1 MELHGQPTDPYRIFF
16 PLGIV
21 LGVMGV
27 AIWPLYYFGVTAN
40 YSGRVHAFVQ
50 TDGFLYAFIAG
61 FLLTAIPRFTGTD
74 SPSRRIQ
81 YVLAAMLL
89 SCAFAFELWAF
100 QVGNALFVAIH
111 ATVAT
116 LAIRRFRR
124 RKHDPPETFSL
135 IGLGMMAG
143 ALAAVVDFG
152 VACSAIP
159 PSLDLL
165 GRRLLSEGMVL
176 LLVLGVGGFLGPR
189 LLGFAALPKF
199 DTAED
204 ARSTK
209 NILFYKAAGITVLLS
224 VVAEYGFG
232 VSPMAFLR
240 AAAVTAVILT
250 TVRPWRL
257 PAVRTTLAWCVWT
270 AHWLILISVW
280 LVAIAPRYRID
291 FLHVLFIGG
300 FTLLI
305 LAVGTRVS
313 LSHGGYSLS
322 LERGSWPLRIGLL
335 SGLVAM
341 LARVG
346 APFAPSSY
354 FAHLAYAGLLWIG
367 GMLVWGVYLTRW
379 ASRPGPR
386 Q

>member
-74 SPSRRIQ
+74 SPSLRTQ

-89 SCAFAFELWAF
+89 LCAFAFELWAF
-100 QVGNALFVAIH
+100 PVGNALFVAIH

-116 LAIRRFRR
+116 LVIRRFRR

-152 VACSAIP
+152 VASSAIP

-176 LLVLGVGGFLGPR
+176 LLVLGVGGFLDPR

-199 DTAED
+199 DTVED

-224 VVAEYGFG
+224 IVAEYGFG
-232 VSPMAFLR
+232 LSTMAFLR

-257 PAVRTTLAWCVWT
+257 PAVRTTLAWW
-270 AHWLILISVW
+270 
-280 LVAIAPRYRID
+280 
-291 FLHVLFIGG
+291 
-300 FTLLI
+300 
-305 LAVGTRVS
+305 VGRHT
-313 LSHGGYSLS
+313 G
-322 LERGSWPLRIGLL
+322 
-335 SGLVAM
+335 
-341 LARVG
+341 
-346 APFAPSSY
+346 
-354 FAHLAYAGLLWIG
+354 
-367 GMLVWGVYLTRW
+367 
-379 ASRPGPR
+379 
-386 Q
+386 